1 MLKILFYIVLVGVV
15 IGLLSGGIHLYRVSK
30 RNAAEMS
37 QYEGLSIAAQP
48 FPGKTLV
55 IYYSLSGHTKDIAE
69 RIQKMTGGDIY
80 AIKTTTKL
88 DRYPWFYLNLKR
100 QLSTKKYPELE
111 GNIPDLSQYD
121 TIFVGS
127 PVWWYTM
134 ATPMYAFLQKV
145 DFLGKRVVPFSTQ
158 GSNVG
163 TFFTDFASLARH
175 AKLQKS
181 ASFNNLP
188 DKYNQAVD
196 NKIAA
201 WLNSL
206 N

>member
-1 MLKILFYIVLVGVV
+1 MLKIMVYLI
-15 IGLLSGGIHLYRVSK
+15 LLAAIIIAAISGWHLYRVAQ
-30 RNAAEMS
+30 RNAAEMA
-37 QYEGLSIAAQP
+37 QYEGKAISVKS

-69 RIQKMTGGDIY
+69 RIQKMTGADIY
-80 AIKTTTKL
+80 AIKTAAKL

-111 GNIPDLSQYD
+111 GDMPDLSRYD

-134 ATPMYAFLQKV
+134 ATPLFAFLQQV
-145 DFLGKRVVPFSTQ
+145 DFLGKKVVPFSTQ
-158 GSNVG
+158 GSNFG
-163 TFFTDFASLARH
+163 AFFTDFASLARN

-181 ASFNNLP
+181 ASFNNMP
-188 DKYNQAVD
+188 GKYNQAID
-196 NKIAA
+196 NKIAV